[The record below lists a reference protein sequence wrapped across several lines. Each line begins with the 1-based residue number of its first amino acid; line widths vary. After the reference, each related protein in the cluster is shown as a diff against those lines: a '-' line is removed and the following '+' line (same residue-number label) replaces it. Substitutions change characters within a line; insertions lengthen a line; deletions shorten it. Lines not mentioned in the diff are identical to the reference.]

1 MDMEIRK
8 VGVVGLGIM
17 GGGIA
22 QVAAESGI
30 KTVGHEISEEYLS
43 KGLGGIEAAL
53 KRGVAKGKYDEAHKN
68 AVMKRLKGTTE
79 LKELN
84 DCDLV
89 IEAVTENIDLKKDL
103 FKRLDEVCE
112 AKTIFAT
119 NTSSFSV
126 AELASCT
133 LRPEKVVGMHFFNPV
148 QIMKL
153 VEVVRSIVTGK
164 EAVTGALEFATAI
177 KKEPVIVK
185 DYHGFV
191 VNILL
196 TPYFVEAIRLW
207 EQGIAGIEDIDK
219 AMKLGAGYPMGPFT
233 LLDMAGLDTMYN
245 AFDNLYRKHRDKK
258 YAPPAILEK
267 MVQLGYLG
275 RKSGKGFYDYST
287 KPPKPTDLKI

>member
-1 MDMEIRK
+1 MKIKK
-8 VGVVGLGIM
+8 VGIVGLGIM

-22 QVAAESGI
+22 QVAAEAGFE
-30 KTVGHEISEEYLS
+30 TVAQEITEEYLK
-43 KGLGGIEAAL
+43 KGMNVIEGAFERGI
-53 KRGVAKGKYDEAHKN
+53 AKGKYDESHKN

-79 LKELN
+79 LTDLH
-84 DCDLV
+84 DCDLI
-89 IEAVTENIDLKKDL
+89 IEAVTEHLDIKKDL
-103 FKRLDEVCE
+103 FKTLDEVCE
-112 AKTIFAT
+112 SRTIFAT

-126 AELASCT
+126 SELASCT
-133 LRPEKVVGMHFFNPV
+133 SRPERVVGMHFFNPV
-148 QIMKL
+148 PVMKL
-153 VEVVRSIVTGK
+153 VEVVRSIVTAR
-164 EAVTGALEFATAI
+164 EAIDVALEFATAI
-177 KKEPVIVK
+177 KKEPVVVK

-275 RKSGKGFYDYST
+275 KKSGKGFYDYSS
-287 KPPKPTDLKI
+287 KPPKPTDFEI

>member
-1 MDMEIRK
+1 MKIRK
-8 VGVVGLGIM
+8 VGIVGLGIM

-22 QVAAESGI
+22 QVAAEAGFE
-30 KTVGHEISEEYLS
+30 TMGQEITEEYLK
-43 KGLGGIEAAL
+43 KGMNVIEKAFERGI
-53 KRGVAKGKYDEAHKN
+53 AKGKYDESHKN
-68 AVMKRLKGTTE
+68 AVMKKLKGTTKLNE
-79 LKELN
+79 LH
-84 DCDLV
+84 DCDLI
-89 IEAVTENIDLKKDL
+89 IEAVTEHLDVKKDL
-103 FKRLDEVCE
+103 FKRLDEICE
-112 AKTIFAT
+112 PRTIFAT

-126 AELASCT
+126 SELASCT
-133 LRPEKVVGMHFFNPV
+133 SRPGRVVGMHFFNPV
-148 QIMKL
+148 PVMKL
-153 VEVVRSIVTGK
+153 VEVVRSIVTAR
-164 EAVTGALEFATAI
+164 EAIDVALEFATAI
-177 KKEPVIVK
+177 KKEPVVVK

-275 RKSGKGFYDYST
+275 RKSGKGFYDYSS
-287 KPPKPTDLKI
+287 KPPRPIDFEV

>member
-1 MDMEIRK
+1 MGIGK

-17 GGGIA
+17 GAGIA
-22 QVAAESGI
+22 QVAAEAGFE
-30 KTVGHEISEEYLS
+30 TVGQEISAEYLN
-43 KGLGGIEAAL
+43 KGMHGIEEAL
-53 KRGVAKGKYDEAHKN
+53 NRGVAKGKYDENHKN
-68 AVMKRLKGTTE
+68 AVIKRLRGTTE
-79 LKELN
+79 LKELS

-89 IEAVTENIDLKKDL
+89 IEAVTENIELKKDL
-103 FKRLDEVCE
+103 FKTLDEVCDS
-112 AKTIFAT
+112 KTIFAT

-126 AELASCT
+126 AELASYT
-133 LRPEKVVGMHFFNPV
+133 SRPGRVVGMHFFNPV
-148 QIMKL
+148 PIMRL
-153 VEVVRSIVTGK
+153 VEVVRSIVTSNEVIDAAAK
-164 EAVTGALEFATAI
+164 FAVDI
-177 KKEPVIVK
+177 KKEPVVVK

-287 KPPKPTDLKI
+287 KPPRPTDLKI